1 MAARESPAV
10 TSSSLDTLYSLARA
24 LAEGE
29 FRARSVLGRIC
40 STIADDFDLTRV
52 AIFRYLPDT
61 DAVVPFV
68 AHGADPTGVGRVPM
82 PAPLARIDLFRRARQ
97 AGRAVFAEDV
107 ARDGGLSERAIQAFG
122 VRSLVVV
129 PLMSEGNC
137 LGFLVGD
144 RPGETFT
151 LEPEALEL
159 LNAIGAFTAVVLQR
173 AIEHSE
179 LRRLNE
185 LKSEFIALASHELRT
200 PAAVVYGISW
210 TLEER
215 GDALTPEQEAEL
227 RRTLFEQAKR
237 LRTLVDQLLDLSRL
251 EAQAVRIAPQRFA
264 VRERLEELVATVAAG
279 QTGDV
284 VVDARSDLEVQAD
297 AEAFDRIVSN
307 LIGNALRYGRPPVRV
322 GAVRI
327 DGDLSVDVEDRG
339 DGVPDEFVPRLFER
353 FARGRVTDDTGGGAG
368 LGLAIAQSYA
378 QAHGGY
384 ITYEPG
390 EPNGARFRFVLPAA

>member
-1 MAARESPAV
+1 L
-10 TSSSLDTLYSLARA
+10 TSSSLDTLHSLARA

-29 FRARSVLGRIC
+29 FRARGVLGRIC
-40 STIADDFDLTRV
+40 SCIAGDFELTRT

-68 AHGADPTGVGRVPM
+68 AHGADPAAVGSVPM
-82 PAPLARIDLFRRARQ
+82 PAPLARIELFRRARD
-97 AGRAVFAEDV
+97 AGKAVFVADV
-107 ARDGGLSERAIQAFG
+107 PGERALSERAIETFG
-122 VRSLVVV
+122 VRSLLVV
-129 PLMSEGNC
+129 PLMSEGDC

-144 RPGETFT
+144 RPGETFS

-159 LNAIGAFTAVVLQR
+159 LDAIGAFTAVVLKR

-200 PAAVVYGISW
+200 PASVVYGISW

-215 GDALTPEQEAEL
+215 GDGLTAEQEAEL
-227 RRTLFEQAKR
+227 RRTLFEQAQR

-251 EAQAVRIAPQRFA
+251 EAHGVRIAPERFA
-264 VRERLEELVATVAAG
+264 VRQRLEELVATVAAG
-279 QTGDV
+279 HTCDV
-284 VVDARSDLEVQAD
+284 VVDARSDLEVRAD
-297 AEAFDRIVSN
+297 AEAFDRVVSN

-322 GAVRI
+322 GAERI
-327 DGDLSVDVEDRG
+327 NGDLSVHVEDRG
-339 DGVPDEFVPRLFER
+339 DGVPDDFVPRLFER
-353 FARGRVTDDTGGGAG
+353 FARCRGTVDTSGGAG

-378 QAHGGY
+378 KAHGGY
-384 ITYEPG
+384 ITYERG
-390 EPNGARFRFVLPAA
+390 DPNGARFRFVLPAVV